1 MPSRLITDNVLIAF
15 ELNYYINSKNKS
27 RDDYMTL
34 KLDMSKAYN
43 RVEWIFLRK
52 VLLRLSL
59 TNHFVD
65 LNMMCVTSVS
75 YAFMLSGAQF
85 GLLHPSRGLR
95 LGDPLSPYLFI
106 CMVEAFIA
114 LIQREERQ
122 GFIKS
127 VKIARNAPTITS
139 LCFADDILLFYK
151 AMVAEAVRL
160 KGLLDLYAAASGQFI
175 NFDKSSMTFSRGANV
190 SKDNQISMSRKWR
203 NITST
208 WVYRR
213 HWGDRRRRFL
223 GPCGKE
229 S

>member
-15 ELNYYINSKNKS
+15 ELNYYINYKNKS

-34 KLDMSKAYN
+34 KLDTSKAYD

-75 YAFMLSGAQF
+75 YAFMLNGAQF
-85 GLLHPSRGLR
+85 GLLQPGRGLR

-122 GFIKS
+122 GFIKR

-139 LCFADDILLFYK
+139 LCFADDILLFNK
-151 AMVAEAVRL
+151 AMVAEQ
-160 KGLLDLYAAASGQFI
+160 SG
-175 NFDKSSMTFSRGANV
+175 
-190 SKDNQISMSRKWR
+190 
-203 NITST
+203 
-208 WVYRR
+208 
-213 HWGDRRRRFL
+213 
-223 GPCGKE
+223 
-229 S
+229 

>member
-1 MPSRLITDNVLIAF
+1 
-15 ELNYYINSKNKS
+15 
-27 RDDYMTL
+27 
-34 KLDMSKAYN
+34 
-43 RVEWIFLRK
+43 
-52 VLLRLSL
+52 
-59 TNHFVD
+59 
-65 LNMMCVTSVS
+65 
-75 YAFMLSGAQF
+75 
-85 GLLHPSRGLR
+85 
-95 LGDPLSPYLFI
+95 
-106 CMVEAFIA
+106 MVEAFIA

-122 GFIKS
+122 GFIKR

-151 AMVAEAVRL
+151 AMVAETVRL
-160 KGLLDLYAAASGQFI
+160 KGLLDLYAAVTGQFI

-229 S
+229 SGSESMDGVRGFSLVQAGR